1 MHCGLQ
7 SNQASDPEAFEQAND
22 SVEPE
27 QQVLIASPCWG
38 VAKGDSTLLQIRP
51 SNVCLN
57 LEDLKCFEAVE
68 HQFHPY
74 GISFRNAI
82 ALQPSNPAYPP
93 RTGTTVLMAAPKNG
107 WLEVTF
113 PKPVRLFCCYITSSQ
128 RTVLSAYDHQDN
140 LLISQSLTNPNLADS
155 DSPIPPNTQMRVE
168 QPNISRITLN
178 AFDGQ
183 LTVADLSYS
192 F

>member
-7 SNQASDPEAFEQAND
+7 SNQASDPEAFAQATD
-22 SVEPE
+22 SVEP
-27 QQVLIASPCWG
+27 QVLMASPSWG
-38 VAKGDSTLLQIRP
+38 AAKGDSNLLPLRP
-51 SNVCLN
+51 SSICLN
-57 LEDLKCFEAVE
+57 LEDLKCFEVVE
-68 HQFHPY
+68 HQFHAY

-93 RTGTTVLMAAPKNG
+93 HTGTTVLMAAPKNG

-113 PKPVRLFCCYITSSQ
+113 TKPVRMFCCYITSSQ
-128 RTVLSAYDHQDN
+128 RAVLSAYDHQDN
-140 LLISQSLTNPNLADS
+140 LLIRQSLTNPNLANS
-155 DSPIPPNTQMRVE
+155 DSPIPPNTQMKIE
-168 QPNISRITLN
+168 QPNISRITLY
-178 AFDGQ
+178 AFEGQ